1 MVYYSMSFMV
11 DQFRG
16 NLYLNICLS
25 GLVEIPATVIAF
37 PMINK
42 LGRKIPLI
50 IFFLLSSI
58 SLMACVFIPSN
69 MHFAVTASAMFGKFF
84 ITGGFAIAY
93 VYSAEL
99 YPTPLRNNGIGIN
112 SMFGRVGALLSPVA
126 LLLGELWW
134 LNALFATLSV
144 LCLLA
149 SIGVMFLPETKN
161 SPLPETINKI
171 EGNVDLIMPKS
182 KKNVSFGSI
191 SNNIQG
197 MYSEIPSVKEEP
209 NYQNGTAEAS
219 SKFQQQKTPGYRRLQ
234 VAKAPEGS
242 LYNISSS
249 DNNSENRDS
258 GVPVSSL
265 LTQQPSQIYQ
275 TNRIYK
281 LETTV

>member
-1 MVYYSMSFMV
+1 MV
-11 DQFRG
+11 
-16 NLYLNICLS
+16 S
-25 GLVEIPATVIAF
+25 GLVEIPATIIAF

-50 IFFLLSSI
+50 IFFLLSSV
-58 SLMACVFIPSN
+58 SLMACVFIPSD
-69 MHFAVTASAMFGKFF
+69 MHFAVTASAMLGKFF

-99 YPTPLRNNGIGIN
+99 YPTVLRNNGIGIN

-197 MYSEIPSVKEEP
+197 MYSELLIEKRVPFETQEL
-209 NYQNGTAEAS
+209 ES
-219 SKFQQQKTPGYRRLQ
+219 SPKQPRTPGGYRRTT
-234 VAKAPEGS
+234 VAKAPGES

-249 DNNSENRDS
+249 DNNSENRDLN
-258 GVPVSSL
+258 GGNGNGYDSS
-265 LTQQPSQIYQ
+265 TIYQ
-275 TNRIYK
+275 TSRVYR